1 MKKITILLMLL
12 VCGAFVYASA
22 DENGKNELLMEDNAL
37 INDGNNKPNVNP
49 DDSWDVEIMEL
60 TSPPVIIPRSIFGPV
75 RPKSASAYFNP
86 NSEELLIV
94 FTVPVGETVY
104 VEIMNRDSFEV
115 ISQSNV
121 SVNGSQVSICIP
133 FYDEFVS
140 YEITISDSRWMW
152 GIIL

>member
-1 MKKITILLMLL
+1 MKKITILL
-12 VCGAFVYASA
+12 A
-22 DENGKNELLMEDNAL
+22 LLMCGVFAYATT
-37 INDGNNKPNVNP
+37 NDSLAENNVFT
-49 DDSWDVEIMEL
+49 DDGSDKAFSNEMKSIEIKEIVR
-60 TSPPVIIPRSIFGPV
+60 PPIIIPRSILVQAP
-75 RPKSASAYFNP
+75 PKSASAYFNP